1 MNKQFMSQ
9 SNETMLDRILYTD
22 FQRRINRDLNDK
34 QKERLVKTVH
44 HYMEEVNS
52 SNTNGTITELNKEV
66 LGLVVQDFTSYL
78 RRSEISTTSSVDN
91 RMVETNNVISEA
103 RLTDNRMANDVG
115 SRFNSLQN
123 ERSETKTL
131 QPPAP
136 DFRIPIEDSSD
147 VPALSLFEM
156 AKKNREAEAQRIASD
171 VDTST
176 FSGTFLKD
184 LQVEPKGSG
193 MATVNPTIAKPET
206 IRIKPALPQDIIIP
220 QDDILSY
227 KENEY
232 NLVIYSAD
240 RDWYNNTKENRYNF
254 SVIFNPANNGPGLN
268 YSPATNKRFNNIVRI
283 EMVKALLPL
292 ESNEVLIRNNSNSGS
307 AFTGLT
313 DARNTVLSYPTIVI
327 HVDEL
332 ESNVNGTNDT
342 LDRAFAT
349 LQYDAQ
355 WNGDG
360 GSSYIYPSY
369 LAMIPKFLK
378 CQRVYTPTPLS
389 TLTKLTIQLQLPN
402 GELVNSALDTLNIT
416 NIWACSRSGIGDGS
430 IVITNT
436 KYFTATTSNNLRD
449 GVTGNS
455 LYFVIVTST
464 HFSRWLFQINDL
476 INIQGVNTSLIS
488 GNDNAKADFLSYI
501 QQSAGLRI
509 VQTGYIS
516 SGTTPFDTANNVG
529 YCNYMV
535 VESRFADPTTGSTSI
550 QPFGGTTA
558 ASIALETAMASVT
571 FTGAKLINV
580 SKQTQLTF
588 RIITRD
594 MDSSTRIRPNN
605 A

>member
-1 MNKQFMSQ
+1 MSNQFGSSNNEVMLNK
-9 SNETMLDRILYTD
+9 ILYQD
-22 FQRRINRDLNDK
+22 FQRRLGKDLSDK
-34 QKERLVKTVH
+34 QKDRLVKTVS
-44 HYMEEVNS
+44 HYVKQVS
-52 SNTNGTITELNKEV
+52 TVKGNGNVTELNKEV
-66 LGLVVQDFTSYL
+66 LSLVVQDFNSYIK
-78 RRSEISTTSSVDN
+78 RSEISSTSNTDV
-91 RMVETNNVISEA
+91 RMS
-103 RLTDNRMANDVG
+103 DMRMGEDVG
-115 SRFNSLQN
+115 SRFASLQN
-123 ERSETKTL
+123 ERSEVKTL

-136 DFRIPIEDSSD
+136 DFRIPIEDSND
-147 VPALSLFEM
+147 TPALALFEM
-156 AKKNREAEAQRIASD
+156 AKKNREAEAQRIAND
-171 VDTST
+171 VDNNT

-184 LQVEPKGSG
+184 LQLESKGSG

-206 IRIKPALPQDIIIP
+206 IQTKPTLAQDILIP
-220 QDDILSY
+220 QDNILSY

-232 NLVIYSAD
+232 NLVVYSAD

-268 YSPATNKRFNNIVRI
+268 YSPATNRRFNNIVRI

-307 AFTGLT
+307 AFSGLT
-313 DARNTVLSYPTIVI
+313 DARNTVLSYPSIVI

-360 GSSYIYPSY
+360 GSTYIYPSY

-378 CQRVYTPTPLS
+378 CQRVYSPTPLS
-389 TLTKLTIQLQLPN
+389 SLSKLTIQLQLPN
-402 GELVNSALDTLNIT
+402 GELVNNAMDTLNIA
-416 NIWACSRSGIGDGS
+416 NILPCSRTGIAGL
-430 IVITNT
+430 VITNT
-436 KYFTATTSNNLRD
+436 KYFTAAGDNLRD
-449 GVTGNS
+449 GASGNS
-455 LYFVIVTST
+455 LYFIIVTST
-464 HFSRWLFQINDL
+464 FFSRWLFQINDL
-476 INIQGVNTSLIS
+476 IQIQGVNTALIS
-488 GNDNAKADFLSYI
+488 GNDSAKSDFLSYI

-509 VQTGYIS
+509 VQTGFIS
-516 SGTTPFDTANNVG
+516 GGNTPFDTANNVG
-529 YCNYMV
+529 FCNFMV

-558 ASIALETAMASVT
+558 ASIALESAMNSVT
-571 FTGAKLINV
+571 FTGAKLINL

-588 RIITRD
+588 RVITRD

>member
-9 SNETMLDRILYTD
+9 SNETMLDRILYAD
-22 FQRRINRDLNDK
+22 FQRRINRDLNEK

-44 HYMEEVNS
+44 HYMQEVHS
-52 SNTNGTITELNKEV
+52 STSNGSVTELNKEV

-78 RRSEISTTSSVDN
+78 RRSEISNTSSVDN
-91 RMVETNNVISEA
+91 RMVDTNNIISDA

-147 VPALSLFEM
+147 IPALSLFEM

-171 VDTST
+171 VDTNT

-184 LQVEPKGSG
+184 LQLEPKGSG
-193 MATVNPTIAKPET
+193 MATVNPTIAKPEI

-232 NLVIYSAD
+232 NLVVYSAD

-268 YSPATNKRFNNIVRI
+268 YSPATNRRFNNIVRI

-292 ESNEVLIRNNSNSGS
+292 ESNEILIRNNSNSGS

-402 GELVNSALDTLNIT
+402 GELVNSALDTLNIA
-416 NIWACSRSGIGDGS
+416 NIWPCSRTGIADGS

-449 GVTGNS
+449 GASGNS

-464 HFSRWLFQINDL
+464 YFSRWLFQINDL

-488 GNDNAKADFLSYI
+488 GNESAKTDFLSYI

-516 SGTTPFDTANNVG
+516 GGTTPFDTANNVG
-529 YCNYMV
+529 FCNFMV

-558 ASIALETAMASVT
+558 LSIALETAMASVT
-571 FTGAKLINV
+571 FTGAKLINL